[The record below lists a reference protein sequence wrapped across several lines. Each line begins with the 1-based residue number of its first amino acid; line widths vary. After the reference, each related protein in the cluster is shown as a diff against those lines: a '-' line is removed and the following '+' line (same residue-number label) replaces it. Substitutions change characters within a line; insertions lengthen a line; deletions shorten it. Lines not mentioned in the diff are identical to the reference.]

1 MRHIPILTAFR
12 IFSVEMK
19 PAYDARELE
28 GIMESKA
35 KFAGHPVHP
44 MLIVFPLGLLAT
56 AVIFD
61 IVYLVSSNSRW
72 TLVAYYMVGAGVIG
86 GLAAAVFGWLDWF
99 AIPSGTRAKRI
110 GLLHGVGNVIVLA
123 LFILS
128 WVLRRDNPE
137 VPPTGAIVAGLVG
150 FVLAAFTGW
159 LGGELV
165 DRLGVG
171 VDEGAHLDSP
181 SSLSELP
188 AGAGLGSSYRPRT
201 YAGVER
207 RGSAPSAYAGVDR
220 RIRTRAT

>member
-1 MRHIPILTAFR
+1 
-12 IFSVEMK
+12 
-19 PAYDARELE
+19 
-28 GIMESKA
+28 
-35 KFAGHPVHP
+35 
-44 MLIVFPLGLLAT
+44 MLIVFPLGLLGT

-61 IVYLVSSNSRW
+61 IIYLISGNSQW
-72 TLVAYYMVGAGVIG
+72 TVVAYYMIGAGVIG
-86 GLAAAVFGWLDWF
+86 GLAAAVPGWLDWF

-110 GLLHGVGNVIVLA
+110 GLLHGAGNVVVLI

-128 WVLRRDNPE
+128 WILRRDNPE

-150 FVLAAFTGW
+150 LVISAVTGW

-188 AGAGLGSSYRPRT
+188 AGAGLSTGARSASYVGLDRRRSAAGT
-201 YAGVER
+201 YAGM
-207 RGSAPSAYAGVDR
+207 DR
-220 RIRTRAT
+220 RIRTGAG